1 LNSENLVDNI
11 GELILAKKGYD
22 IKVLD
27 LQKVTSF
34 TDYFIIASADSD
46 TQVKA
51 IADSIEDQ
59 LADEGIKCLHKEGF
73 TGLNWVLLDYIDVV
87 VHIFLKEARG
97 FYNLEKLWGDAPIRV
112 IEDK

>member
-1 LNSENLVDNI
+1 MDSEILVNRI

-51 IADSIEDQ
+51 IADGIEDK
-59 LADEGIKCLHKEGF
+59 LVEDGIKCHNKEGF
-73 TGLNWVLLDYIDVV
+73 ASLNWVLLDYVDVV
-87 VHIFLKEARG
+87 VHIFLRDARS
-97 FYNLEKLWGDAPIRV
+97 FYNLEKLWGDAPVRV